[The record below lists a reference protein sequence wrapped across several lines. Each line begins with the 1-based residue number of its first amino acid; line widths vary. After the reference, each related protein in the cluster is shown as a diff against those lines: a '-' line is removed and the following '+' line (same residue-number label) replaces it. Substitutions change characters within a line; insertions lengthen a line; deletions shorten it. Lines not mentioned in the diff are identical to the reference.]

1 MGFEINKIIVAV
13 LVTILV
19 VFGIGKISDLIFK
32 QKKTLLLTKLKFLQ
46 KVQQRLQVKGNQ

>member
-19 VFGIGKISDLIFK
+19 VFFIGSISDLIFK
-32 QKKTLLLTKLKFLQ
+32 TEKNHCPRQEVALIMKI
-46 KVQQRLQVKGNQ
+46 